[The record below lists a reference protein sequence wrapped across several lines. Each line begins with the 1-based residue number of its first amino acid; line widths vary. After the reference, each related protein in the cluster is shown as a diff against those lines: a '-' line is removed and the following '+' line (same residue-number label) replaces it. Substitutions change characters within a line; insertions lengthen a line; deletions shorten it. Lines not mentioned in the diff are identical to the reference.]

1 MCGRYRL
8 SRRKQLV
15 EEYFDTESDEPEWT
29 PRYNIAP
36 SQPVPVIRQNPKEPR
51 RELSL
56 MRWGLIPSWAKDASV
71 AARMINARSETAGTK
86 PAFRDPLTNRRCL
99 IPADGFYEWQ
109 RTGKV
114 KQPYCFEVNDGELF
128 AFAGIW
134 DRWTD
139 PNRNA
144 VETFSILTTS
154 PNAVTSAVHDR
165 MPVILDR
172 DSYDMWLDPGMRD
185 VTTASELLKPCDA
198 QLMRC
203 YPISTRIN
211 HVANDDQECSAPIE
225 LAQIQNSL
233 FS

>member
-1 MCGRYRL
+1 MCGRYR
-8 SRRKQLV
+8 RTTR
-15 EEYFDTESDEPEWT
+15 EEELARIHHIPIPAQPDLPIS
-29 PRYNIAP
+29 YNIAP
-36 SQPVPVIRQNPKEPR
+36 SQPVLAIRFNPETKQR
-51 RELSL
+51 SL
-56 MRWGLIPSWAKDASV
+56 DTLIWGLVPYWSKDGNTGF
-71 AARMINARSETAGTK
+71 INARAERIDVA
-86 PAFRDPLTNRRCL
+86 PAFRRPFQKRRCL

-172 DSYDMWLDPGMRD
+172 DSYDMWLDPGLRD